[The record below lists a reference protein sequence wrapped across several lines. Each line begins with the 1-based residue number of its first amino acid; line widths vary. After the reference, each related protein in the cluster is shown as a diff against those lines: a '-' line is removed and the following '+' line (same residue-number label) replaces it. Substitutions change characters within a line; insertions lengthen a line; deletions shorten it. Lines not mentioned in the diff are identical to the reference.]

1 MNKTNF
7 FFLGGML
14 ILISVLSG
22 CSSTGSSRNAT
33 NATNAQMGVLADE
46 VTRLDQALQETRGQL
61 QQEQARVADLEARMG
76 GGSSAPSSGRHAGSA
91 PSPYATSSTEPY
103 AGVYRTPSGFELP
116 ASDVQKALKA
126 AGYYHG
132 DVDGKVGP
140 DTREGVRQFQR
151 DNGLTPDGIIGKTTW
166 NRLKTHLS

>member
-1 MNKTNF
+1 MKKIASIS
-7 FFLGGML
+7 FLL
-14 ILISVLSG
+14 ALLLPFIFTG
-22 CSSTGSSRNAT
+22 CSSSGSSRGN

-61 QQEQARVADLEARMG
+61 QQEQARVAELEARLG
-76 GGSSAPSSGRHAGSA
+76 GGAASAQTASSPSQASYAASSA
-91 PSPYATSSTEPY
+91 EPY

-116 ASDVQKALKA
+116 AADVQKALKG

-132 DVDGKVGP
+132 EVDGKVGP
-140 DTREGVRQFQR
+140 DTREAVRKFQR